1 MTTHGFEDLVKDPA
15 VMRTLVQE
23 NNGNL
28 GVYARPI
35 KPGRIQ
41 VGDSVVLLAD

>member
-1 MTTHGFEDLVKDPA
+1 MTTHGFEDLAKDPS
-15 VMRTLVQE
+15 VMRALVRE

-35 KPGRIQ
+35 KTGRIQ
-41 VGDSVVLLAD
+41 VGDAVVLLAN